1 MRFRDFHRCVKR
13 IFMNEIANKI
23 KVKQLQI
30 QVEQDPKKKQKL
42 NRQLRVLQ
50 LRQEIEK
57 IKVEIMQISK

>member
-1 MRFRDFHRCVKR
+1 MRFRDFCRCVKR

-30 QVEQDPKKKQKL
+30 QVEKDPKKKQKL